1 MFVVV
6 TTMVGIHFEE
16 LKLKQL
22 EIEVKA
28 LAALLEHYS
37 TEPFRMREPLARQK
51 VIARLKEI
59 AFPLDIDLEDTD
71 ASVVFGDEK

>member
-1 MFVVV
+1 
-6 TTMVGIHFEE
+6 MVGIHFEE

-59 AFPLDIDLEDTD
+59 AFPLDIDIDDTD
-71 ASVVFGDEK
+71 MSVVFGDEK

>member
-1 MFVVV
+1 MYVIV
-6 TTMVGIHFEE
+6 TTMVCIHFEE
-16 LKLKQL
+16 LKLKQQ

-59 AFPLDIDLEDTD
+59 AFPLDIDLDNTD
-71 ASVVFGDEK
+71 ASVVFGDE